1 MKSQDFILNHS
12 IAQGLEVIGDRW
24 TLLILRDCFLGRYR
38 FEEFRRNI
46 GISKT
51 TLVRRLESLIA
62 EDILVKKPYSDSKN
76 RFEYRLTKK
85 GNALYPS
92 SLLAW
97 QWEVEWCEQGQ
108 SASTKKNSRQLIH
121 ATCQHKL
128 IPKAVCAQCSG
139 EFTISDIQLA
149 SKLVNKHDQLIQI
162 KSMSKQRRVRV
173 LVNND
178 QYDPSLTTVSD
189 LIGDRWTLLILIAA
203 FLGVNRYD
211 DFLTQLKIASNILSA
226 RLKLLFESD
235 IFTKHHYQ
243 SNPPR
248 YEYKLTD
255 KGNSLYMIVMAL
267 RDWVI
272 SWSNNPKY
280 YDSLIHSQCQQPLKI
295 VVQCHYCGSC
305 PDQSEV
311 FFKQAES

>member
-1 MKSQDFILNHS
+1 MKSADFILNHA

-46 GISKT
+46 GISKA
-51 TLVRRLESLIA
+51 TLVRRLERLID
-62 EDILVKKPYSDSKN
+62 EDIVVKKPYSENKN
-76 RFEYRLTKK
+76 RFEYRLTQK
-85 GNALYPS
+85 GNALYPA

-97 QWEVEWCEQGQ
+97 QWEAEWCSQEQGLATQ
-108 SASTKKNSRQLIH
+108 PIAKHLVH

-128 IPKAVCAQCSG
+128 IPKAVCAHCSD
-139 EFTISDIQLA
+139 EFTLSDIKLA
-149 SKLVNKHDQLIQI
+149 SKLIDKRDQLLQI
-162 KSMSKQRRVRV
+162 KSISKQRRVRV
-173 LVNND
+173 LVNSE

-211 DFLTQLKIASNILSA
+211 DFLNQLKIASNILSA

-255 KGNSLYMIVMAL
+255 KGKSLYMIVMTL

-272 SWSNNPKY
+272 RWSNNPEHHEA
-280 YDSLIHSQCQQPLKI
+280 LVHSACNQPLKI
-295 VVQCHYCGSC
+295 AVQCSC
-305 PDQSEV
+305 CNVAPTQSEV
-311 FFKQAES
+311 YFK